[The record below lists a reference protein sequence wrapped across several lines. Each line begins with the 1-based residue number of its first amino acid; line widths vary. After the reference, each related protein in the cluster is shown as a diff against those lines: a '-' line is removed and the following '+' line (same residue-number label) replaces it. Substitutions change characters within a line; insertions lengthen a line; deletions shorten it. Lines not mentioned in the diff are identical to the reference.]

1 MIDKIKIKL
10 LVLLTVIVII
20 SVFSLTISWVLLS
33 LWWLVTGDMAS
44 RLTFLYTYLILT
56 SMPLIPMT
64 MTWLKIIKNKS
75 N

>member
-33 LWWLVTGDMAS
+33 LWWLVTGDMGN
-44 RLTFLYTYLILT
+44 RTTFLYLYLILT
-56 SMPLIPMT
+56 SIPLIPMT
-64 MTWLKIIKNKS
+64 LSWLKIIKNKAR
-75 N
+75 